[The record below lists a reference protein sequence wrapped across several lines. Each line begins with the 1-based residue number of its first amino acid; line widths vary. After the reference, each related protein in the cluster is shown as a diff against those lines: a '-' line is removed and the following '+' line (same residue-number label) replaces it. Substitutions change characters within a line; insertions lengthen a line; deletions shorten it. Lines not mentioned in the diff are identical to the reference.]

1 MKIGLI
7 GNPNVGKSL
16 IFQQLTGLGVEIS
29 NYPGTTVD
37 IKYGSVCFEK
47 ERLQVVDLPG
57 IYSLDGSSDEE
68 RMVRSFLQSGAVDR
82 LIAVVD
88 ATHLERNLYLLVQ
101 VAEYGIPTL
110 IVLNMTDEAEKKG
123 LNIDPGKLGDLLGI
137 EVIPTAAIQGKNVE
151 QIIPS
156 AIAKAR
162 TPRIEVHYDTHIE
175 AAVRSL
181 QSVHAIDRP
190 GALLALQ
197 GTGMDE
203 SLIESAGVLAQEIE
217 QRHRMTVH
225 QIIAGNRHHCAANLA
240 RQVEKERS
248 PGHRFD
254 PDRILSTTWPGLPIL
269 AGILI
274 LILLT
279 VFFIGSRLE
288 SLIVMAFDIYAIQPL
303 LSLSLPPL
311 AQELA
316 LSFILALQAGLGIA
330 FPFIFT
336 FYIFISILEDT
347 GYLTRA
353 AFLADRGMHRLGM
366 HGVGIIPMVLGFGCN
381 VPAIM
386 SIRLLG
392 SRRERVI
399 ASFLV
404 TMIPCS
410 ARSVII
416 AGILASFVSIL
427 SALSVYL
434 FIFVLIIIT
443 GWFLSRITP
452 GEQFGMI
459 LEMAPLR
466 APRAGFVLKKSW
478 LKIKEFLFIAMPLLL
493 AASVVLGLLQFYG
506 VFDLFEQLIEPF
518 SMAVLGLP
526 AYAVTALIFGILRKE
541 MALETLVILAGN
553 ANLGAVLA
561 AGQLYTF
568 AIVSVLFV
576 PCISTIAVLSREM
589 GAKIAFLVS
598 LYTLTLGIFIGAL
611 INFLIVC
618 CVGNV

>member
-37 IKYGSVCFEK
+37 IKYGSVCYEK

-57 IYSLDGSSDEE
+57 IYSLDGDSDEE
-68 RMVRSFLQSGAVDR
+68 RMVRSFLQSGEVDC

-88 ATHLERNLYLLVQ
+88 ATHLERNLYLLIQ

-123 LNIDPGKLGDLLGI
+123 LNINPVELGALLGI
-137 EVIPTAAIQGKNVE
+137 EVIPTAAIQGKNVD

-162 TPRIEVHYDTHIE
+162 VPHIEVHYDTHIE

-181 QSVHAIDRP
+181 QSLHSIDRH
-190 GALLALQ
+190 GALMALQ
-197 GTGMDE
+197 GTGTDE
-203 SLIESAGVLAQEIE
+203 ALLESAGVLSAEIE

-225 QIIAGNRHHCAANLA
+225 QIIAGNRHHCAASLV
-240 RQVEKERS
+240 RQVEKKK
-248 PGHRFD
+248 PPVPRFD
-254 PDRILSTTWPGLPIL
+254 PDRILSTTWPGLPVL
-269 AGILI
+269 VGILI
-274 LILLT
+274 LILIT
-279 VFFIGSRLE
+279 VFFIGSWLE
-288 SLIVMAFDIYAIQPL
+288 GLIVQAFNLYAIQPL

-311 AQELA
+311 AEELA

-353 AFLADRGMHRLGM
+353 AFLADRGMHRVGM
-366 HGVGIIPMVLGFGCN
+366 HGVGIIPMVLGLGCN

-410 ARSVII
+410 ARTVII

-434 FIFVLIIIT
+434 FVFVLIIIT
-443 GWFLSRITP
+443 GVFLSRITP

-466 APRAGFVLKKSW
+466 TPRGVFVLKKSW
-478 LKIKEFLFIAMPLLL
+478 SKIREFLFIAMPLLL
-493 AASVVLGLLQFYG
+493 AASIVLGLLQYYG
-506 VFDLFEQLIEPF
+506 VFDLFEQIIEPF

-553 ANLGAVLA
+553 ADLSAVLT

-576 PCISTIAVLSREM
+576 PCISTIAVLSREV
-589 GAKIAFLVS
+589 GTKIAFLVS

-611 INFLIVC
+611 INVLIVW